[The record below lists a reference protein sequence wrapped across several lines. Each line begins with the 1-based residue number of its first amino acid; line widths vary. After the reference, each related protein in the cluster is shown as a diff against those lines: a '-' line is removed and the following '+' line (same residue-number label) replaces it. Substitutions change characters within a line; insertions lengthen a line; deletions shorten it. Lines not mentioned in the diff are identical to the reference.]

1 MTITPTDLKDYRM
14 FYGLSQRAMAQLI
27 GVSQTFVVM
36 LESGERNIPDYLTD
50 RLGLTA
56 EQLENIRAVKAER
69 MAMYPQYQ
77 K

>member
-36 LESGERNIPDYLTD
+36 LESGERNMPEYLTD

>member
-36 LESGERNIPDYLTD
+36 LESGERKIPFYLTD
-50 RLGLTA
+50 RLGLTY
-56 EQLENIRAVKAER
+56 EQLQNIRAVKAER

>member
-1 MTITPTDLKDYRM
+1 MTITATDLKDYRI

-36 LESGERNIPDYLTD
+36 LESGERNMPDYLPQ
-50 RLGLTA
+50 RLGLTY
-56 EQLENIRAVKAER
+56 EQLQNIRAVKAER
-69 MAMYPQYQ
+69 LAMYPQYQ